1 METNECSI
9 TFEYPCKV
17 IITGEHLIVYGG
29 TMLSSCIKN
38 KKMKTKIIF
47 TKLLKNI
54 ENVECSQDKQ
64 QSLIFE
70 IKDTSDNSLNTVKIG
85 INFDEIP
92 TNDVFSKVLSIL
104 DSTENDDL
112 ITISNNQLNNLAKNS
127 SLKYFL
133 DKILFLIVSN
143 LDFLTLLRNTI
154 IEYSLE
160 LSVSN
165 IIDIDIDSDLERKSL
180 VHLKLLLSFMI
191 SFLLKVSG
199 IKNTHFN
206 SKFKQYLDNMFIKVF
221 IETNINKGYGLGSSA
236 AYSCTISET
245 IYNIFNNFI
254 FENIDLEE
262 NKEFSKLIYEQSK
275 FNLILLLSFIS
286 ETFFHHKTT
295 GGDVVTILSKKTILF
310 KNILTYKEI
319 TLNEDFDKTISLY
332 LIFLGKS
339 RLSKNLINKVS
350 DKRIVI
356 NKTNKNSSD
365 ETVNVGKD
373 NSINLHKD
381 NHNSIL
387 SDDNYFKD
395 MVLISNQI
403 IEILTNEIN
412 IDINQ
417 INTKSKFNKIELLEL
432 ISKNQA
438 CLKEIGVSEENIDN
452 CISTLNDFPTKI
464 SGAGGG
470 GILISFVDK
479 LKEDTFI
486 SLCSKN
492 QYKYEK
498 LEFINI

>member
-9 TFEYPCKV
+9 KFEYPCKV

-47 TKLLKNI
+47 TKLLKSI
-54 ENVECSQDKQ
+54 ENVECSQNIQ
-64 QSLIFE
+64 QSLNFE
-70 IKDTSDNSLNTVKIG
+70 IKDTSDNFLNTFKIK

-112 ITISNNQLNNLAKNS
+112 ITYSNNQLNNSVKNS

-154 IEYSLE
+154 IEYSSE
-160 LSVSN
+160 LSVNN
-165 IIDIDIDSDLERKSL
+165 IIDIDSDLERKSL

-206 SKFKQYLDNMFIKVF
+206 SKFKQYLDNMFINVL

-254 FENIDLEE
+254 IENIDLKE
-262 NKEFSKLIYEQSK
+262 NKELSHLINEQSK

-365 ETVNVGKD
+365 KTINVGKD
-373 NSINLHKD
+373 NSIHIHKD
-381 NHNSIL
+381 NYNNIL

-395 MVLISNQI
+395 MVSISNQI

-417 INTKSKFNKIELLEL
+417 TNTKSKFNKIELLEL
-432 ISKNQA
+432 ISKNQS
-438 CLKEIGVSEENIDN
+438 CLKEMGVSEENIDN

-479 LKEDTFI
+479 VKEETFI

-492 QYKYEK
+492 KYKYER